1 MLPRYHKKKQGLKLR
16 LEMIQI
22 AVAGNIGSGKTTLT
36 KMLSKSLGWD
46 AMYEDLEQNPYIND
60 FYGDMPRW
68 SFNLQIYF
76 LHSRLK
82 QIVDVRRKERNVI
95 QDRTVYEDAY
105 IFAPNLHQM
114 GLMTERDFN
123 TYTKL
128 FNLTT
133 SLVHPPELLI
143 YIKSSSK
150 TLVRQIASRG
160 RDYEKNISPEYLD
173 NLNELYN
180 KWIQSYNQ
188 GKLLIIDIDEHNFL
202 DHKEEYVKVLEMVR
216 EKIASES

>member
-1 MLPRYHKKKQGLKLR
+1 MLPRYHIKKQGLKLR

-36 KMLSKSLGWD
+36 KRLSKSLGWD

>member
-1 MLPRYHKKKQGLKLR
+1 
-16 LEMIQI
+16 MIQI

-180 KWIQSYNQ
+180 KW
-188 GKLLIIDIDEHNFL
+188 
-202 DHKEEYVKVLEMVR
+202 V
-216 EKIASES
+216 